1 MPSYPPREMSEAERR
16 RRAAARARRKKEIR
30 RNRIIFA
37 ILCLALL
44 ALIVFGMVKLVGL
57 FTKDK
62 DSSSGSTSSS
72 TSISVSGDSTSEPAS
87 GSESGSTSSP
97 ESGSAS
103 TSEPASATGTA
114 ATTGGG
120 GADWLLTLVNNNVKL
135 PDGWEDTLETKV
147 ADSSTGKELATVAAD
162 AFINMKNVAAAEG
175 VDLMLCS
182 GYRSVEYQQSLFDA
196 EKQKWLDKGNS
207 EEEAYNQAKT
217 VVAVPG
223 YSEHNSGLAADIVTP
238 KHQNLDEA
246 FGKTDAAKWL
256 FEHAPEYGF
265 ILRYPEN
272 KQAITGII
280 YEPWHYRYVGVE
292 NAKAITASGLCLEE
306 YLDENL
312 QKA

>member
-37 ILCLALL
+37 ILCLVLL
-44 ALIVFGMVKLVGL
+44 ALIVFGMVKLVGM

-62 DSSSGSTSSS
+62 TPASGSTSTSSSYS
-72 TSISVSGDSTSEPAS
+72 TSVSSDAASEPAS
-87 GSESGSTSSP
+87 STDST
-97 ESGSAS
+97 SAS

-114 ATTGGG
+114 ATISGGD
-120 GADWLLTLVNNNVKL
+120 ADWLLTLVNNNVKL
-135 PDGWEDTLETKV
+135 PDGWEDTLEVKV
-147 ADSSTGKELATVAAD
+147 ADESTGKELATVAAD
-162 AFINMKNVAAAEG
+162 AFINMKNAAAADG
-175 VDLMLCS
+175 IDLMLCS
-182 GYRSVEYQQSLFDA
+182 GYRTVEYQQSLFDA

-207 EEEAYNQAKT
+207 DEEAYNQAKT

-223 YSEHNSGLAADIVTP
+223 YSEHNSGLAADIVT
-238 KHQNLDEA
+238 KDHQNLDDA

-256 FEHAPEYGF
+256 FEHAPDYGF

-306 YLDENL
+306 YLDANL
-312 QKA
+312 RQA

>member
-37 ILCLALL
+37 ILCLVLL
-44 ALIVFGMVKLVGL
+44 ALIVFGMTKLVGM

-62 DSSSGSTSSS
+62 THSSGSTSTSSSYS
-72 TSISVSGDSTSEPAS
+72 TSVDSDSTSEPA
-87 GSESGSTSSP
+87 GSP

-114 ATTGGG
+114 ATISGGD
-120 GADWLLTLVNNNVKL
+120 ADWLLTLVNNNVKL
-135 PDGWEDTLETKV
+135 PDDWEETLEVKV
-147 ADSSTGKELATVAAD
+147 ADESTGKELATVAAD
-162 AFINMKNVAAAEG
+162 AFINMKNAAAADGIE
-175 VDLMLCS
+175 LMLCS
-182 GYRSVEYQQSLFDA
+182 GYRTVEYQQSLFDA
-196 EKQKWLDKGNS
+196 EKQKWLDKGS
-207 EEEAYNQAKT
+207 SDEEAYNQAKT

-238 KHQNLDEA
+238 KHQNLDDA

-256 FEHAPEYGF
+256 FEHAPDYGF

-292 NAKAITASGLCLEE
+292 NAKAITDSGLCLEE
-306 YLDENL
+306 YLDANL
-312 QKA
+312 RQA

>member
-120 GADWLLTLVNNNVKL
+120 DADWLLTLVNNNVKL